1 MLVLAWIALV
11 LSAFPAAMIA
21 RNLRA
26 YRPAPAPPA
35 ERPAVSILIPA
46 RNEEAGIRDA
56 ILAALASGG
65 DGLEVVV
72 LDDHSTDRTAAIV
85 AALAANDERVRLE
98 PAPPLPPGW
107 NGKQHA
113 CAVLASRAHRDIF
126 LFVDADVRLAPSA
139 SDRIAA
145 FLARSGAGLVS
156 GVPREETGTFLEKLV
171 VPLIHV
177 TLLGYLPILR
187 MRASTDPAYGAGCGQ
202 LFAARRDAY
211 EKSGGHA
218 ALRDS
223 RHDGINLPRAFRRA
237 GIQTDLFDATDL
249 ATCRMYRSA
258 GEVWLGFAKNATE
271 GMATWGGIVPWTL
284 LLLGGHVLPIALVGA
299 GLAGKLSHG
308 ATVLAALATAMSYA
322 GRAVCAARFHASPL
336 GVVFHPVGV
345 AVLVAIQ
352 WWARAKETIGVRTAW
367 KGRDA

>member
-1 MLVLAWIALV
+1 MFVLAWIALV
-11 LSAFPAAMIA
+11 LAALPAAMIA
-21 RNLRA
+21 KNLRA
-26 YRPAPAPPA
+26 YRPAPAPLA
-35 ERPAVSILIPA
+35 ARPGVSILIPA
-46 RNEEAGIRDA
+46 RDEEAGIRDA
-56 ILAALASGG
+56 VLAALASGENEI
-65 DGLEVVV
+65 EVVV

-85 AALAANDERVRLE
+85 ASLAANDGRVRLE
-98 PAPPLPPGW
+98 SAPPLPPGW

-113 CAVLASRAHRDIF
+113 CAVLASRARHDVY
-126 LFVDADVRLAPSA
+126 LFVDADVRLAPLA
-139 SDRIAA
+139 SGRIAA
-145 FLARSGAGLVS
+145 FLAQSGAGLVS

-177 TLLGYLPILR
+177 TLLGYLPIAR

-218 ALRDS
+218 ALRGS
-223 RHDGINLPRAFRRA
+223 RHDGINLPRAFRRT
-237 GIQTDLFDATDL
+237 GIPTDLFDATDL

-258 GEVWLGFAKNATE
+258 GEVWRGFAKNATE

-284 LLLGGHVLPIALVGA
+284 LLVSGHVLPVALFCA

-322 GRAVCAARFHASPL
+322 GRAACAVRFRASAL
-336 GVVFHPVGV
+336 GVVFHPLGV
-345 AVLVAIQ
+345 AVLIAIQ
-352 WWARAKETIGVRTAW
+352 WWARIRETIGVRTAW